1 MHVHLTFYPI
11 FRVTNIFMDFKSRY
25 FLFRF
30 RYSARCRV
38 GENRDLVRG
47 GRSQNVQQTFAS
59 YSCLQSFQY
68 KLFIFSSKLC
78 VNTKQDSE
86 YLLSR
91 IVRTN
96 KTNKRYKKSLRI
108 CFEGH
113 FIIWQYIFWIISKID
128 KFFTVLN
135 VFQYQ
140 IFYEH
145 FY

>member
-1 MHVHLTFYPI
+1 MIISVLMLSEKIYISPRLGCGGFGFLLSSYPQLNVKRTFFILFHACTFYSI
-11 FRVTNIFMDFKSRY
+11 FGVTNIFMDFKSRY

-78 VNTKQDSE
+78 VNTK
-86 YLLSR
+86 
-91 IVRTN
+91 
-96 KTNKRYKKSLRI
+96 
-108 CFEGH
+108 
-113 FIIWQYIFWIISKID
+113 
-128 KFFTVLN
+128 
-135 VFQYQ
+135 
-140 IFYEH
+140 
-145 FY
+145 

>member
-11 FRVTNIFMDFKSRY
+11 FGVTNIFMDFKSRY

-38 GENRDLVRG
+38 GENRDLVRD

-91 IVRTN
+91 IVRTK
-96 KTNKRYKKSLRI
+96 KTSKRYTRSLRI